1 MKEIKVSKDFVDIYL
16 NFNVKD
22 VTNEM
27 RKLSQKELFLLLTFC
42 LDKHDDEIP
51 TVIANFKP
59 FKDEI
64 MEIFDILDDKSTTN
78 KYLQQLIKETY
89 DDYIE
94 TDNVVDE
101 MGNKLPKPYT
111 KAEIRNKKINLITD

>member
-78 KYLQQLIKETY
+78 KYLQQLIKWTY

-94 TDNVVDE
+94 TDNVVDQN
-101 MGNKLPKPYT
+101 GDKLPKPYT
-111 KAEIRNKKINLITD
+111 KAEIRNKKINFITD

>member
-78 KYLQQLIKETY
+78 KYLQQLIKETD

>member
-78 KYLQQLIKETY
+78 KYLQQLIKET
-89 DDYIE
+89 DDNYIE

>member
-78 KYLQQLIKETY
+78 KYLQQLIKETH
-89 DDYIE
+89 DNYIE

-101 MGNKLPKPYT
+101 GGNKLPKPYT

>member
-78 KYLQQLIKETY
+78 KYLQQLIEETD